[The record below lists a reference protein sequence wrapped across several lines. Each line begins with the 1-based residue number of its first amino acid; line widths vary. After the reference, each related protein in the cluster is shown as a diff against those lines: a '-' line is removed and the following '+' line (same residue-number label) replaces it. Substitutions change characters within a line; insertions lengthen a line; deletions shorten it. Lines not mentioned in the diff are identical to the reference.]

1 MYLYKIESHSLDV
14 ISVSDLYKISYIV
27 LLYWYN
33 STYVCTWYV
42 MNLKLADIYINFGSP
57 KRKSMQL
64 RILKMAMKLT
74 RINPAFLKL

>member
-1 MYLYKIESHSLDV
+1 
-14 ISVSDLYKISYIV
+14 
-27 LLYWYN
+27 
-33 STYVCTWYV
+33 